1 MPIADHCQEESL
13 KLETSVA
20 PLNLLADIGGTNARF
35 ALADEAHALK
45 NIKVL
50 ASGNY
55 PSLADAVQD
64 YLSQCSG
71 ALVRNAVVA
80 IATPVLGDRVR
91 MTNHHWSFSIEAT
104 RILLGL
110 QTLLVINDFSALAM
124 SLPYLQEGQLVRLDR
139 DGQPRHGVKTVI
151 GPGTGLGMAGLV
163 PVAGDWQA
171 LATEGGHVDFA
182 PSDALEVEMLKILWQ
197 DFARVSA
204 ERLVSGP
211 GISLIYRVLCQIYNI
226 QPKATDPARIV
237 ELATDGSCP
246 IARQTMVTFSGFL
259 GAVAGNL
266 ALTFGATGGVY
277 LGGGVLG
284 KLGDNFDISKF
295 RERFVD
301 KGRFRPYLE
310 AIPNYRITAEYPA
323 LIGAA
328 RHLRQVLASRA

>member
-1 MPIADHCQEESL
+1 M
-13 KLETSVA
+13 KTSA
-20 PLNLLADIGGTNARF
+20 SPLNLIADIGGTNARF
-35 ALADEAHALK
+35 ALAGETHELK

-50 ASGNY
+50 ASDHY
-55 PSLADAVQD
+55 PSLAGAIQD
-64 YLSQCSG
+64 YLSQCDG
-71 ALVRNAVVA
+71 VEVHNAIIA

-104 RILLGL
+104 RNLLGL

-124 SLPYLQEGQLVRLDR
+124 SLPHLQEGDGQLVRLDQ

-163 PVAGDWQA
+163 PTGSGWQA
-171 LATEGGHVDFA
+171 VATEGGHVDFA
-182 PSDALEVEMLKILWQ
+182 PADALEVEMLKILWQ
-197 DFARVSA
+197 DFTRVSA

-211 GISLIYRVLCQIYNI
+211 GISLIYRLLCQIYDG
-226 QPKATDPARIV
+226 QPKASDPAKIV
-237 ELATDGSCP
+237 ELATNRSCP
-246 IARQTMVTFSGFL
+246 IATQTLVTFSGFL

-266 ALTFGATGGVY
+266 ALTFGSLGGVY

-295 RERFVD
+295 RERFVE

-323 LIGAA
+323 FIGAA
-328 RHLRQVLASRA
+328 QHLQQVLSSRS